1 MVVLGTVV
9 VLVLLFVVAS
19 VPGGIRAQPS
29 FYATA
34 AQVIPVLILAL
45 AVEGV
50 WRTWATTERLI
61 VASLL
66 VSSETAAMLA
76 TAYAVQEKEHADYVV
91 ASSRLFTDM
100 LVWLTVA
107 AIGVGLI
114 AVLWGT
120 LSERP

>member
-1 MVVLGTVV
+1 VVVLGTVV
-9 VLVLLFVVAS
+9 VLVLLFVVAA

-66 VSSETAAMLA
+66 VSGETAAMLA
-76 TAYAVQEKEHADYVV
+76 TAYAVQEKGRDYVV